1 MKKLLKIFLAILI
14 IPLLFLIQGIIEIDV
29 GSMIFF
35 IISIGVV
42 IFSIYL
48 IKKEFRSSSKTKKI
62 LLIVLLLVSLL
73 FASPTLFLILAL
85 ILGL

>member
-48 IKKEFRSSSKTKKI
+48 IKKEFKSSSKIKKI